1 MYVCKGEYK
10 TYDFAISTGLM
21 ALGFM
26 IRGAVSSA
34 IQQALEHL
42 LFFILVCLLTILGM
56 LTILFIPLEPESNC
70 QVN

>member
-10 TYDFAISTGLM
+10 TYHFAISTGLM

-26 IRGAVSSA
+26 MPGAVSSA

-42 LFFILVCLLTILGM
+42 LFFIFGM
-56 LTILFIPLEPESNC
+56 FANDSRY
-70 QVN
+70 VNYIIYSFRTGK